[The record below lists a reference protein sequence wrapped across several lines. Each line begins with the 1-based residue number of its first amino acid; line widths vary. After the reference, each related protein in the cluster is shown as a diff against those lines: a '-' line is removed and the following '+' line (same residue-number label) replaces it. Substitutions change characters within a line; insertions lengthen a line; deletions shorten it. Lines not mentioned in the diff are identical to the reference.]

1 MSENGEQ
8 RRSRRYNASIQLAF
22 SYAGAKRI
30 AITTDV
36 SPQGATIVSPALL
49 PPGAIVVFEV
59 QGADK
64 VSQTTDSV
72 IKLVAQVIWSGPAPF
87 GGSESYAAGLELM
100 RASAPTWSS
109 LIAFMRDE
117 LGADP
122 RMDRPKRIG
131 SGPAFDLRKNASRDT
146 ETPEKFE
153 VLFNIDDVWFRGA
166 LVFANPSTM
175 WIATIAD
182 PPGNGSPIQ
191 VRIGIKSQDKHMAL
205 MVTGHVPGGALADNE
220 TKGWIF
226 ECEIES
232 LSETEVYAE
241 LLRMM
246 ENARLPG

>member
-8 RRSRRYNASIQLAF
+8 RRSQRYNASIQLAF
-22 SYAGAKRI
+22 SYAGAKLM

-36 SPQGATIVSPALL
+36 SPHGATIVSPALL

-59 QGADK
+59 QPPANLTKPDTKK
-64 VSQTTDSV
+64 V
-72 IKLVAQVIWSGPAPF
+72 KLVAQVKWSGPAPF

-100 RASAPTWSS
+100 RASASNWSS

-122 RMDRPKRIG
+122 RTDRPRRIG
-131 SGPAFDLRKNASRDT
+131 NSPAFDLRKNDALDK

-153 VLFNIDDVWFRGA
+153 VLFNYDDVWFRGA
-166 LVFANPSTM
+166 LVYANPTTM
-175 WIATIAD
+175 WIATVAE
-182 PPGNGSPIQ
+182 PPPIGSTIQ

-205 MVTGHVPGGALADNE
+205 MVAGHVPGGALADNE

-232 LSETEVYAE
+232 LSETTVYAE